1 MLLDVNEFFIGLNYP
16 VSYEIEINDSL
27 NMWVMANP
35 LKLQQV
41 LINLIKNSFDS
52 FKGEKRKDGKVS
64 ISLNQDDMLQ
74 SNIIQV
80 SDNGSGIR
88 NENQE
93 KVFDMFFT
101 TKSIGEGTGLGL
113 SITKKILEAHN
124 GSIKLQEIESGTSF
138 QINLPIIEVGSFTQT
153 NKHLFSR
160 S

>member
-27 NMWVMANP
+27 NMWVIANP

-74 SNIIQV
+74 SNII
-80 SDNGSGIR
+80 
-88 NENQE
+88 
-93 KVFDMFFT
+93 
-101 TKSIGEGTGLGL
+101 
-113 SITKKILEAHN
+113 
-124 GSIKLQEIESGTSF
+124 
-138 QINLPIIEVGSFTQT
+138 
-153 NKHLFSR
+153 
-160 S
+160 